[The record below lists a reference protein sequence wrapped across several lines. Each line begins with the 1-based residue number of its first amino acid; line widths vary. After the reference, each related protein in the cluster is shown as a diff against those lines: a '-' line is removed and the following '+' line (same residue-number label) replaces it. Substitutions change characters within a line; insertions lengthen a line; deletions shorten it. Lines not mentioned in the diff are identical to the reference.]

1 MKDFPSLTCRPG
13 SGGFEVCATVLQHS
27 NMSIPDR
34 GPELLAVNISFV
46 AVAIL
51 AYSLRCFVRLKMVKA
66 FGMDDWLMGV
76 ALV

>member
-1 MKDFPSLTCRPG
+1 
-13 SGGFEVCATVLQHS
+13 
-27 NMSIPDR
+27 MSIPNR
-34 GPELLAVNISFV
+34 GPELLAVNIAFV

-66 FGMDDWLMGV
+66 FGLDDWLMGG

>member
-1 MKDFPSLTCRPG
+1 VPL
-13 SGGFEVCATVLQHS
+13 LQYS
-27 NMSIPDR
+27 NMSVPNR
-34 GPELLAVNISFV
+34 GPELFAVNVTFV

-66 FGMDDWLMGV
+66 FGMDDWLMGG